1 MSLPEVWSRDDDDD
15 VPTNVAGDEPLLED
29 DP

>member
-1 MSLPEVWSRDDDDD
+1 VSLPKLWSRDDDDD
-15 VPTNVAGDEPLLED
+15 VPTHVAGDKPLLED

>member
-1 MSLPEVWSRDDDDD
+1 MSLPEVWSRDDNDD
-15 VPTNVAGDEPLLED
+15 VPTDVAGDEPPLED